1 MTITSAD
8 AWGIVDSAKN
18 NNCEL
23 LLSFGW
29 NYQRMVQDMYLQLQN
44 KGIGELETMSIQMA
58 PQTRKLLSNT
68 GAYPNASP

>member
-8 AWGIVDSAKN
+8 AWGIVNTEKKQSSIASEFWLELSKDSAGYVSSSAK
-18 NNCEL
+18 
-23 LLSFGW
+23 
-29 NYQRMVQDMYLQLQN
+29 
-44 KGIGELETMSIQMA
+44 KGIGELESMSIQMA